1 MFDPIT
7 TDLKKKRGVDV
18 FLGRVYFIF
27 YMTKYSKAQA
37 KKDLPVR
44 KASDNKTRGG
54 KCLVIAGSKGM
65 WGAATLTAEAC
76 ARVGAGYV
84 YLNPTSSGFPTVK
97 HPDFLINTE
106 KNFSKFQ
113 AIAIGPGGK
122 PSQMGKWIKKALK
135 CKTVVLDAEALNYLA
150 KTKIKLPTSWILTP
164 HEGEL
169 SRLINV
175 SSSMIKKDRVK
186 YLKIAQK
193 KYGCIILLKGHRTLI
208 ADAKNIFEIQSGNPA
223 LAKAGT
229 GDVLT
234 GIILGFLSQKLDP
247 IKAACLGSFIHGY
260 IADQWIKKNDIL
272 SLVATD
278 LIKALPSAIK
288 KLR

>member
-1 MFDPIT
+1 
-7 TDLKKKRGVDV
+7 
-18 FLGRVYFIF
+18 
-27 YMTKYSKAQA
+27 MTKYSKAQA

-65 WGAATLTAEAC
+65 WGAAILTAEAC

-84 YLNPTSSGFPTVK
+84 YINPTSSGFPTVK
-97 HPDFLINTE
+97 HPDFLINTQ
-106 KNFSKFQ
+106 KDFSKFQ

-122 PSQMGKWIKKALK
+122 SSQIGKWIKKAALK
-135 CKTVVLDAEALNYLA
+135 SKNVVLDAEALNYLA
-150 KTKIKLPTSWILTP
+150 KTKIKLPSSWILTP

-169 SRLINV
+169 SRLIKV
-175 SSSMIKKDRVK
+175 SSATIKKDRIK

-193 KYGCIILLKGHRTLI
+193 KYGCIILLKGHKTLI
-208 ADAKNIFEIQSGNPA
+208 ADVKNIFEIQSGNSA

-234 GIILGFLSQKLDP
+234 GIILGFLGQKLDP
-247 IKAACLGSFIHGY
+247 TKAACLASFIHGY
-260 IADQWIKKNDIL
+260 ISDQWIKKNDVL

-278 LIKALPSAIK
+278 LIKAIPNTIK